1 MIMDKFTF
9 KRKLPLW
16 KSILGLLL
24 LAVGIYSLFS
34 NFRGFIIIGLG
45 VFMLLIEGSEFDF
58 TDRKYRKTK
67 SILGFTIG
75 KWQPL
80 PEIEYVSVFKTTETT
95 TLRQTSAEANV
106 KTEVIKLN
114 LFYENNKR
122 IETYRT
128 YDIEDAFK
136 KAKDIATLLNV
147 DILDATEKESKWL

>member
-1 MIMDKFTF
+1 MNNFIF

-16 KSILGLLL
+16 KSILGSLL
-24 LAVGIYSLFS
+24 LAVGIYSFFS
-34 NFRGFIIIGLG
+34 TYRAFIIIGFG
-45 VFMLLIEGSEFDF
+45 IFMLLIEGSEFDF

-80 PEIEYVSVFKTTETT
+80 PEIEYLSVFRTTETT

-122 IETYRT
+122 IEAYRT

-136 KAKDIATLLNV
+136 KAKDIGNLLDV

>member
-1 MIMDKFTF
+1 MNNFIF

-34 NFRGFIIIGLG
+34 NFRGFVIIGLG
-45 VFMLLIEGSEFDF
+45 VFMLLIEGSEFNF
-58 TDRKYRKTK
+58 TDRKYRKIK

-80 PEIEYVSVFKTTETT
+80 PEIEYVSVFRTTETT

-122 IETYRT
+122 IEAYRT

-136 KAKDIATLLNV
+136 KAKDIATLLTV